1 MIEVFNMER
10 TENFGRFLN
19 FKVAK
24 DTLNELAIS
33 GKLGKKP
40 VVLVCSYKNGEPQRE
55 YAVSYDGKWHVP
67 KPPKTPQPTNSI
79 VSKKRRKRK
88 LCKVYQTPE
97 HCFREGFP
105 DWMNRSY
112 PVPVLKRQGMNVRKS
127 IHAHTW

>member
-10 TENFGRFLN
+10 TENFGRFVN
-19 FKVAK
+19 FKAAK

-33 GKLGKKP
+33 GKLGEEP
-40 VVLVCSYKNGEPQRE
+40 AALVCSYKNDKPQRE
-55 YAVSYDGKWHVP
+55 YVATYAGKWRIP
-67 KPPKTPQPTNSI
+67 KMPQTPQPTNSV

-88 LCKVYQTPE
+88 LCKVYKSPE

-112 PVPVLKRQGMNVRKS
+112 PVPVLKRQGMDVRRN